1 MAIVTKRRAGDRIF
15 DALNTLFMLCL
26 IFVTIYPLLYVVF
39 ASFSDPK
46 GLMTYDGFLFAPLQ
60 PMTVRG
66 YELTFQNKNIL
77 IGFKNTLLYVVTGT
91 VINVSMTAICAFVVT
106 RKHFVIRRFLSLL
119 FLITMFFSGGIIPN
133 YFVVRNLKMLDS
145 TWAIIVP
152 GAINV
157 YNMIIMRTFFDGI
170 PQELEEAANIEGAS
184 DWHVFTRLI
193 IPLSLPVLAVMVLYY
208 GVGHWNSWFSAML
221 YLKDRGKY
229 PLQLFLREML
239 LEDYFEQTV
248 TTNEQMVEESLFKE
262 LIQYCTIVVSTV
274 PILCIYPFLQRYFVK
289 GIMIG
294 AVKG

>member
-1 MAIVTKRRAGDRIF
+1 MAIVTKRKAGDLVF
-15 DALNTLFMLCL
+15 DILNALFMLCL
-26 IFVTIYPLLYVVF
+26 ILITIYPLLYVVF

-46 GLMTYDGFLFAPLQ
+46 GLMTYDGFLLAPLQ
-60 PMTVRG
+60 PVTLRG

-77 IGFKNTLLYVVTGT
+77 IGFKNTAFYVVTGT
-91 VINVSMTAICAFVVT
+91 LINVSMTSMCAFVLT
-106 RKHFVIRRFLSLL
+106 RRHFVIRRFLSLL

-133 YFVVRNLKMLDS
+133 YFVVRNLHMLDKV
-145 TWAIIVP
+145 WAIIIP
-152 GAINV
+152 GSINV
-157 YNMIIMRTFFDGI
+157 YNMIIMRTFFEGI
-170 PQELEEAANIEGAS
+170 PMELEESANIEGAT
-184 DWHVFTRLI
+184 DWHVFTRLT
-193 IPLSLPVLAVMVLYY
+193 IPLSLPVIAVMILYY
-208 GVGHWNSWFSAML
+208 GVGHWNSWFSAMI
-221 YLKDRGKY
+221 YLKDRTKY

-248 TTNEQMVEESLFKE
+248 TTNDQMVEESLYKE